1 MQAHFNDSSAE
12 LSVGMAQADVIKRVM
27 LIERACISVSI
38 GFQSI
43 QVDELLYMCVCVGVL
58 HVHMCIAF
66 IFGNRPQFAPIYLMN
81 GAISHFPP
89 LLLNYKIP
97 MKY

>member
-43 QVDELLYMCVCVGVL
+43 QVDELLYMCVCRCPSCPY
-58 HVHMCIAF
+58 VHCVYIRQSTAVCSHISCERSDFTFSTIAT
-66 IFGNRPQFAPIYLMN
+66 
-81 GAISHFPP
+81 
-89 LLLNYKIP
+89 
-97 MKY
+97 